1 MGKGLFVRF
10 DRLPHLI
17 MSCIAALA
25 ACSSLPAPPKLS
37 EAEIFDTP
45 QYVIGPLDT
54 LQVFVWRAPE
64 LSVTVPVR
72 PDGRISIPLVEDLQ
86 AAGLTPSK
94 LARDIETAL
103 KPFVQDPK
111 ASVVVEKFA
120 DYTAQTV
127 RVLGEVKKPATV
139 PYRPHLT
146 VLDVIVAAEGMTEF
160 ADGNSAK
167 LIRRVE
173 NTERTYR
180 LQLQDLVIDGDVSK
194 NAQLRPGDLI
204 VIPPSLL

>member
-1 MGKGLFVRF
+1 MTRPLLR
-10 DRLPHLI
+10 RLAPVVLLVPTLL
-17 MSCIAALA
+17 AGLA
-25 ACSSLPAPPKLS
+25 ACSSLPTPPKLS
-37 EAEIFDTP
+37 EAELFETP

-86 AAGLTPSK
+86 AAGRTPSV
-94 LARDIETAL
+94 LAREIETAL
-103 KPFVQDPK
+103 APFVQNPK

-127 RVLGEVKKPATV
+127 RILGEVKKPTTV

-146 VLDVIVAAEGMTEF
+146 VLDVVVAAEGMTEF
-160 ADGNSAK
+160 ADGNAAK
-167 LIRRVE
+167 LIRRVDDRE
-173 NTERTYR
+173 QTYR
-180 LQLQDLVIDGDVSK
+180 LELQDLLNDGDVSK